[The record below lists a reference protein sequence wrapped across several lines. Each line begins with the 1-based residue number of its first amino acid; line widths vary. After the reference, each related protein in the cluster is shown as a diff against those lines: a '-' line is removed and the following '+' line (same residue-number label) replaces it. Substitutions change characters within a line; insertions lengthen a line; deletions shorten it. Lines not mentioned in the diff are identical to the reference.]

1 MDYVE
6 YVYANDTNRKYDI
19 IPLLVEIAKSAV
31 KEKVIRVSI
40 ATLRNLVEKAPAQNL
55 AAMLVSKLLPFTE
68 NLSARKWSDSDILED
83 IDFVKKRLQ
92 EDFQSL
98 T

>member
-40 ATLRNLVEKAPAQNL
+40 ATLRVSNRGRGFLSYYSFNL
-55 AAMLVSKLLPFTE
+55 
-68 NLSARKWSDSDILED
+68 LE
-83 IDFVKKRLQ
+83 
-92 EDFQSL
+92 SC
-98 T
+98 

>member
-1 MDYVE
+1 ME

-40 ATLRNLVEKAPAQNL
+40 ATLR
-55 AAMLVSKLLPFTE
+55 VSNRRKRFLSCYSFDLLESCRKGTCSELGCYVGLQVIAFYRKLE
-68 NLSARKWSDSDILED
+68 CS
-83 IDFVKKRLQ
+83 
-92 EDFQSL
+92 
-98 T
+98 

>member
-1 MDYVE
+1 V
-6 YVYANDTNRKYDI
+6 

-31 KEKVIRVSI
+31 KEKVIRVSV
-40 ATLRNLVEKAPAQNL
+40 ATLRNLVEKAPTQNL
-55 AAMLVSKLLPFTE
+55 AAMLVTKLLPFTE
-68 NLSARKWSDSDILED
+68 NLSTRKWSDADILED
-83 IDFVKKRLQ
+83 VNYIKERLR